1 MMPGAALSD
10 AEREERR
17 VDRLLAAARDA
28 IAEVPIC
35 WAVTAAEDGRGAN
48 ARAVRDCT
56 ADRGGAGAD
65 PWTRWF
71 LALPGS
77 RKAAEIRRA
86 GRATLA
92 YQHNSGNA
100 YVTLCGQAE
109 LVDDRSE
116 VAAGLRT
123 VDDPDGSLAARLIA
137 VRVVADRVEVHV
149 RGVTAE
155 PWGQGRTLLERDGGG
170 GAWRLLP
177 R

>member
-1 MMPGAALSD
+1 MPDTALPD
-10 AEREERR
+10 GERQIA
-17 VDRLLAAARDA
+17 RLLAAARDA

-35 WAVTAAEDGRGAN
+35 WVVTAAEDGLGAN
-48 ARAVRDCT
+48 ARVVRDCT
-56 ADRGGAGAD
+56 ADLCVATAAAD

-77 RKAAEIRRA
+77 RKAAEIRRT

-92 YQHNSGNA
+92 YQHAWGNA
-100 YVTLCGQAE
+100 YVALSGRAE
-109 LVDDRSE
+109 LVDDRCK
-116 VAAGLRT
+116 VAAGLRA

-137 VRVVADRVEVHV
+137 VRVTADRVEVHV

-155 PWGQGRTLLERDGGG
+155 PWGHGRTLLEREAD

-177 R
+177 G